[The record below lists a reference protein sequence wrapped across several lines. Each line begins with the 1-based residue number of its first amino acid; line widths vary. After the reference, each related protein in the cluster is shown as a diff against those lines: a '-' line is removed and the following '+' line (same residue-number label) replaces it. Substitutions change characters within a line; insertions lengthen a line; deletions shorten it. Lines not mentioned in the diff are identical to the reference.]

1 MTQITRFPFVFW
13 GMRDE
18 PEAII
23 DGQYIIK
30 GDKRYE
36 VKKSSRWIFLMAKY
50 LLIAIGLIF
59 VFSRFDFIPS
69 VEKFLQYALALL
81 LIFLVLALPKKYIAV
96 LVGLLAVLLIVA
108 VVFGKLYFISYT
120 FKYCLLFFVF
130 FTALLDSKK
139 THYFVLNENKKVIAN
154 IITEE
159 A

>member
-1 MTQITRFPFVFW
+1 MTQITRFPFIFW
-13 GMRDE
+13 GLRDE

-23 DGQYIIK
+23 DEKYIMK

-36 VKKSSRWIFLMAKY
+36 VKKSSKWIFLLAKY
-50 LLIAIGLIF
+50 LLVVIGLIF
-59 VFSRFDFIPS
+59 LFNRFDFMPS
-69 VEKFLQYALALL
+69 FEKFLQYMAAAV
-81 LIFLVLALPKKYIAV
+81 LIFLTLLLPKKYITA
-96 LVGLLAVLLIVA
+96 LVAALVVFVIVT

-130 FTALLDSKK
+130 FTALLDSRK

-159 A
+159 T